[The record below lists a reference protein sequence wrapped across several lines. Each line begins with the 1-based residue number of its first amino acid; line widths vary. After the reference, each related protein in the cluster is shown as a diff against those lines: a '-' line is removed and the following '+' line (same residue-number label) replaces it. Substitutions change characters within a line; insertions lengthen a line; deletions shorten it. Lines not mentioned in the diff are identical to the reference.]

1 MLSYKNTVSALLK
14 YTVLPAAL
22 VLSATANAALI
33 NFSGELANPNSV
45 VITEFVVDTDS
56 VIRGWTDSFAD
67 FTNFDPITS
76 LWDSAGNLL
85 LNNDDNP
92 GINPETQSYYDSG
105 FQTTLSAGT
114 YYFTMS
120 VFSNF
125 PIAGENLFSGNPF
138 AGLASNASC
147 ADTSSCS
154 IGDWYFGNN
163 RTAPNGDPVGS
174 MYSLWLDGVASA
186 EVVNP
191 PNPVPA
197 PASLLLLAAGLFGL
211 LYKKR

>member
-1 MLSYKNTVSALLK
+1 MLNYKNTVSTLLK

-22 VLSATANAALI
+22 ALSTSANAALI
-33 NFSGELANPNSV
+33 HFSGELANPNSV
-45 VITEFVVDTDS
+45 VITEFVVETDS
-56 VIRGWTDSFAD
+56 NIRGWTDSFAD

-92 GINPETQSYYDSG
+92 DINPATQSYYDSG
-105 FQTTLSAGT
+105 FQTVLTAGT

-120 VFSNF
+120 VYRNF

-138 AGLASNASC
+138 AGLTANGNC
-147 ADTSSCS
+147 ANTNTCS
-154 IGDWYFGNN
+154 IADWYIGNGT
-163 RTAPNGDPVGS
+163 TAPNGGPVGS

-211 LYKKR
+211 LRKKR

>member
-22 VLSATANAALI
+22 VLSTTANAALI
-33 NFSGELANPNSV
+33 HFTGELANPNSV
-45 VITEFVVDTDS
+45 VITEFVVETDS
-56 VIRGWTDSFAD
+56 NIRGWTDSFGDYA
-67 FTNFDPITS
+67 NFDPITS

-85 LNNDDNP
+85 LDNDDNP
-92 GINPETQSYYDSG
+92 NINPATQTRYDSG
-105 FQTTLSAGT
+105 FQTVLSAGT

-125 PIAGENLFSGNPF
+125 PIAGQNLFSGNPF
-138 AGLASNASC
+138 RGLTANGSC
-147 ADTSSCS
+147 ANTNTCN
-154 IGDWYFGNN
+154 IADWYAGSG
-163 RTAPNGDPVGS
+163 RTAPNGSPVGS

-197 PASLLLLAAGLFGL
+197 PASLLLLTAGLFGL
-211 LYKKR
+211 LRKKR

>member
-22 VLSATANAALI
+22 VLSTTANAALI

-67 FTNFDPITS
+67 FANFDPITS

-85 LNNDDNP
+85 LQNDDNP
-92 GINPETQSYYDSG
+92 NINPETQSYFDSG

-125 PIAGENLFSGNPF
+125 PIAGQNLFSGNPF
-138 AGLASNASC
+138 AGLSANAGC
-147 ADTSSCS
+147 ADTNSCS
-154 IGDWYFGNN
+154 IADWYFGNN

-197 PASLLLLAAGLFGL
+197 PASLLLLTAGLFGL
-211 LYKKR
+211 LRKKR